1 MGDFFKNFVEDLKDE
16 DTSIAADGQSAGEF
30 SGTVDTGSYMLNA
43 LLSGSLNGGIPNNKI
58 TAFAGESATVK
69 PILY

>member
-30 SGTVDTGSYMLNA
+30 SGTVD
-43 LLSGSLNGGIPNNKI
+43 I
-58 TAFAGESATVK
+58 
-69 PILY
+69 